1 VGKEREKPPVQKF
14 TRRDFLIFVGLG
26 TVGSIVIP
34 WTLQKLRREIEIT
47 KDIFL
52 PIFLPMVGDLIHL
65 KSCDIRVVKD
75 LDPQYDIDT
84 EELKRLF
91 EDNGVFCPYWIF
103 VTIKPEPFWV
113 KKIIKDQPEFFSL
126 GDGACLANVCSIR
139 TSTSD
144 REIGDT
150 EGHDFSILNNLE
162 EEEKPNWLSAYESWH
177 VILYLKG
184 LPQNE
189 LQCDRFA
196 NENYQKYRIVVK

>member
-1 VGKEREKPPVQKF
+1 MGKEREKPPVQKF
-14 TRRDFLIFVGLG
+14 TRRDFLIFAGLG

-34 WTLQKLRREIEIT
+34 WTLQKLKREIEIT

-75 LDPQYDIDT
+75 FDPQYDIDT

-103 VTIKPEPFWV
+103 VTIKPKPFWV
-113 KKIIKDQPEFFSL
+113 KKIIKDHMSRGMSF
-126 GDGACLANVCSIR
+126 
-139 TSTSD
+139 
-144 REIGDT
+144 
-150 EGHDFSILNNLE
+150 
-162 EEEKPNWLSAYESWH
+162 Y
-177 VILYLKG
+177 
-184 LPQNE
+184 NE

-196 NENYQKYRIVVK
+196 NENYQKYQLVIEQK